1 MLRIVAIVVALIV
14 AILVYATTRPDTFR
28 VQRSTTIKA
37 TPEKIFALIN
47 DFRAWSAWSPYDKL
61 DPGMTKTVGNVAA
74 GPGAVYEW
82 EGNNKVG
89 KGRME
94 IIESSPSSKI
104 LIKLDFVRPMEG
116 HNTAE
121 FALEPI
127 GSETRVTWSIQGPC
141 PYMSKLMGI
150 FMNMDT
156 LIGKEFENGLG
167 NLKAIAEK

>member
-1 MLRIVAIVVALIV
+1 MFKILAIIVALI
-14 AILVYATTRPDTFR
+14 AALLVYATTRPDTFR
-28 VQRSTTIKA
+28 VQRSNTIKA

-47 DFRAWSAWSPYDKL
+47 DFRGWSRWSPYDKL
-61 DPGMTKTVGNVAA
+61 DPGMSKTISNVAT

-82 EGNNKVG
+82 EGNNQVG

-104 LIKLDFVRPMEG
+104 LIKLDFVRPFEG

-121 FALEPI
+121 FTLEPV
-127 GSETRVTWSIQGPC
+127 GSETRVTWSTQGPC
-141 PYMSKLMGI
+141 PYLSKLMGI

-156 LIGKEFENGLG
+156 LIGKEFENGLA

>member
-1 MLRIVAIVVALIV
+1 MLKIVAIIVALIV

-47 DFRAWSAWSPYDKL
+47 DFHAWATWSPYDKL
-61 DPGMTKTVGNVAA
+61 DPDMTKTVGSIAA

-121 FALEPI
+121 FVLEPV

-141 PYMSKLMGI
+141 PYLSKLMGI

-156 LIGKEFENGLG
+156 LIGKEFENGLA
-167 NLKAIAEK
+167 NLKTIGEK